1 MLQLILLVQGMQ
13 YRGFAVVADEVRN
26 LATKTAQSTDEIDL
40 MIKRLQDEAQNAV
53 NSMGNSKALIEEG
66 TTETELARQALEA
79 ISKQVMTI
87 LDINTQ
93 VATATEQQST
103 VANEINMNMDTVSNS
118 VKLGLN
124 ASEQL
129 EQSSQQLAEL
139 SQTLDHY
146 VGSFRI

>member
-1 MLQLILLVQGMQ
+1 M
-13 YRGFAVVADEVRN
+13 
-26 LATKTAQSTDEIDL
+26 
-40 MIKRLQDEAQNAV
+40 
-53 NSMGNSKALIEEG
+53 IEEG

-118 VKLGLN
+118 VKHGLN
-124 ASEQL
+124 ASQQL

-139 SQTLDHY
+139 SQTLDRY
-146 VGSFRI
+146 VGAFKI